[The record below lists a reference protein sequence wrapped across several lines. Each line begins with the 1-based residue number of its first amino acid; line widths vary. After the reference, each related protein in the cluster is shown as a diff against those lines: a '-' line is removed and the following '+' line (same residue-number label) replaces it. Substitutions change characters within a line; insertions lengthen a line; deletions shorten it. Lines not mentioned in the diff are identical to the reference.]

1 MTKIGC
7 VHRVPLFNN
16 LACDEQS
23 EVQELLYHKTF
34 EKGEII
40 FSPDDPEQ
48 LSIISAGAMR
58 IYKLSKTG
66 KEQLI
71 RIVNEG
77 EYDGEN
83 YLFGLSNDSLYGEA
97 IKETKVVSYI
107 NQNYIS

>member
-23 EVQELLYHKTF
+23 KVQELLYHKTF
-34 EKGEII
+34 KKGEII

-58 IYKLSKTG
+58 IYKLWYYVK
-66 KEQLI
+66 KMDKLNREFVHL
-71 RIVNEG
+71 VN
-77 EYDGEN
+77 
-83 YLFGLSNDSLYGEA
+83 L
-97 IKETKVVSYI
+97 VP
-107 NQNYIS
+107 